1 MFTDDENPEGGEF
14 HEINGRRYSVV
25 GNKVYIDGLFG
36 WQLVEDEDEQA
47 SAGDIREVNGHTYSL
62 VGDTVYCKN
71 WLGGWDEVS
80 DIEERAEAG
89 DLQEAR
95 GSTYS
100 RVGNTIYQ
108 KGLFG
113 WEQVTDEDE
122 EADAGDKR
130 EVGSMVY
137 SLVGD
142 TVYRKD
148 LFGWIVVD
156 DDDECAEAG
165 DHYVRHNTTYSR
177 IGDVVYKKELFGWTK
192 LTEEVDEDGEE
203 ETEISTPSYSRQ
215 EHYYSSSRDTSKDN
229 DDAGGAWIKWL
240 FYIALFVGAV
250 WLVFVIVLPLM
261 LLNAALILLTCGL
274 IWKQQSKI
282 LYGAA
287 IAGIIYLL
295 ADIYFEGLSNSLIGR
310 AAFFQELL
318 AICVYLNIAAS
329 LIAAY
334 LLFRT
339 PPIAQTSEFSRRNLI
354 LSSVLAISGTGLV
367 LVNIFA
373 LQDRHSAS
381 TQVTPV
387 YTVPA
392 PVTTAPATPQP
403 APIQAVNTADSAK
416 MDSARAVTAPVT
428 ASLQLDTNQIKADL
442 IGKIGNLQYSDQLF
456 DVNQILSVDIRDRV
470 NDANGITFE
479 AYLTLTKNRNGQ
491 VEMTYLYNNGSLSL
505 ATARLLKMRM
515 NVTVPADEWGQFR
528 ALVGFNMRLLDD
540 SRMYWKAFEA
550 GQVYET
556 GADVGPVTLP
566 SSNQYL
572 VKSRG
577 DGPLVVGVEFTPAN

>member
-14 HEINGRRYSVV
+14 HEVNGRRYSVV
-25 GNKVYIDGLFG
+25 GNKVYIDGLLG

-62 VGDTVYCKN
+62 VGDTVYRKN
-71 WLGGWDEVS
+71 WLGGWDEVT

-100 RVGNTIYQ
+100 RVGNTIYR

-113 WEQVTDEDE
+113 WEEVTDEDE

-130 EVGSMVY
+130 EVGNTVY
-137 SLVGD
+137 SIVGD

-148 LFGWIVVD
+148 LFGWTIVD

-177 IGDVVYKKELFGWTK
+177 VGDMVYKKELFGWTK
-192 LTEEVDEDGEE
+192 LTEEADEDEE
-203 ETEISTPSYSRQ
+203 VESETVSSSYSRQ
-215 EHYYSSSRDTSKDN
+215 EHNYSSPRDTSRDT
-229 DDAGGAWIKWL
+229 DDAGGAWINWL

-250 WLVFVIVLPLM
+250 WLAFVIVLPLV
-261 LLNAALILLTCGL
+261 LLNAALILLICGL
-274 IWKQQSKI
+274 IWKQHSKI

-287 IAGIIYLL
+287 IAGIFYLL
-295 ADIYFEGLSNSLIGR
+295 ADLYFKGLSNSLIVR
-310 AAFFQELL
+310 ATFFQELL

-329 LIAAY
+329 LIAGY

-339 PPIAQTSEFSRRNLI
+339 PPMAQTSEFSKRNLI
-354 LSSVLAISGTGLV
+354 LLSILGITGTGLV
-367 LVNIFA
+367 LINIFA
-373 LQDRHSAS
+373 LQGQHPVNA
-381 TQVTPV
+381 QAIPV
-387 YTVPA
+387 YSVPA
-392 PVTTAPATPQP
+392 PVTTAPATQQP
-403 APIQAVNTADSAK
+403 TPVQAVNTTDSAR
-416 MDSARAVTAPVT
+416 MDSARAVTAPAI
-428 ASLQLDTNQIKADL
+428 ASIQLDTNQIKADL
-442 IGKIGNLQYSDQLF
+442 IGRIGNLQYSDQLF
-456 DVNQILSVDIRDRV
+456 DVNQIQSLDIRDRV
-470 NDANGITFE
+470 NDTNGITFE
-479 AYLTLTKNRNGQ
+479 AYLTLTKNRSGQ
-491 VEMTYLYNNGSLSL
+491 VEMTYQYSNGNLSL

-515 NVTVPADEWGQFR
+515 DVIVPADDWGQFR

-566 SSNQYL
+566 SSNEYL

-577 DGPLVVGVEFTPAN
+577 DGPLVVAVEFTPAN